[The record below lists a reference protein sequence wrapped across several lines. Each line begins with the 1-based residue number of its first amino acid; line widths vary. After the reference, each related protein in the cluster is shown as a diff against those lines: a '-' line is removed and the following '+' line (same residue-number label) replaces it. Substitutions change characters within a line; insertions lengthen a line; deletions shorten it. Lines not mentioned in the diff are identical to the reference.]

1 MTKTHPAL
9 AKMLE
14 RYELHSTQSSFDA
27 LREILQEMVLLGLYE
42 GGFFKHAVFYGGT
55 ALRILHG
62 LPRFSEDLDFSLL
75 DVDKKFDLCIYE
87 DSIVQTLKSFGFE
100 VSIEIKIKNHKS
112 AIASAFVKGNTIEH
126 LININTAKSMTDT
139 IHKNKVVK
147 IKLEV
152 DTKPPSDFESEHL
165 LRLTPRPFSLHV
177 MVLPSLYAGKMH
189 ALLCRSWSS
198 RPKGRDW
205 YDLIW
210 YVSQDVVLD
219 IKHLQAR
226 LNQSCKW
233 LKEHDIKVTEELD
246 EKELKLLLQK
256 RVKSLDITKAKNDL
270 RPFINDISELNLWS
284 EAFFMQIVEKIKIS

>member
-1 MTKTHPAL
+1 MTRTHPAL
-9 AKMLE
+9 VKMLE

-27 LREILQEMVLLGLYE
+27 LREILQEIVLLGLYE

-62 LPRFSEDLDFSLL
+62 LPRFSEDLDFSLMS
-75 DVDKKFDLCIYE
+75 VDKGFDFSSYE
-87 DSIVQTLKSFGFE
+87 ASIVQTLKSFGFE
-100 VSIEIKIKNHKS
+100 VSIEIKTKSNQS
-112 AIASAFVKGNTIEH
+112 AIASAFVKGNTIKH
-126 LININTAKSMTDT
+126 LININTPKSMTDT
-139 IHKNKVVK
+139 IHKHKVVK

-152 DTKPPSDFESEHL
+152 DTEPPLGFESEHL
-165 LRLTPRPFSLHV
+165 LRLTPRPFSLHT
-177 MVLPSLYAGKMH
+177 MTLPSLYAGKMH

-210 YVSQDVVLD
+210 YISHDVTLD

-233 LKEHDIKVTEELD
+233 LEENDIKVIEDLD
-246 EKELKLLLQK
+246 EKGLKSLLQK
-256 RVKSLDITKAKNDL
+256 RVESLDITKAKHDL
-270 RPFINDISELNLWS
+270 RPFISDISELDLWS
-284 EAFFMQIVEKIKIS
+284 EPFFMQVIERIKVL